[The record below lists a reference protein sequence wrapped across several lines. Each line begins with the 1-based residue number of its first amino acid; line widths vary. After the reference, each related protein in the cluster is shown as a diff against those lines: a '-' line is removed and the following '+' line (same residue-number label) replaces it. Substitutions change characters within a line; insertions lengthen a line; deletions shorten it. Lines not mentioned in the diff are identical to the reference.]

1 MTLFSRLFKLF
12 ISVIITPLFVTGVF
26 LFYYQNHS
34 KTAILENYFNLADIS
49 ASYIKR
55 NISDSAARLDF
66 LGQAASSYEG
76 QSEIFENILNDS
88 VKSNPEIVFAALL
101 GKDGKELFRSE
112 VNDASRILG
121 QIDISGDPSFGVI
134 DDKNISISY
143 VDYSLDRPLIEIIY
157 PLSNG
162 NYIFA
167 VLDLSGVWYSVGTQR
182 LGVTGGLYLASE
194 EGFLDFNV
202 LPVPKISGGALS
214 EVLDKGKGLIKG
226 LPTEQGDK
234 FVGAYAQTIIPGI
247 YVLALQYGKEAF
259 YTITLTSWI
268 IAFFILATTTLSYF
282 AAYNFSKEIS
292 EPVERLTAAAKEV
305 SSGNFDVSLDTS
317 ESWGEF
323 EILINTF
330 NEMASRL
337 SGYQAV
343 QLDKLLDEKKK
354 IDMLAGLMRDGLIMC
369 TLQGRLLF
377 ANATANKILES
388 DALCGDLE
396 CTLYGTMARP
406 GLKELTAIK
415 SGTVFAYESEG
426 KKTYFEIVNELF
438 RPANE
443 EAVSII
449 IFRDITAEH
458 EIRSMKNDIFNAVA
472 HDLRAPIMGLQAYI
486 MILKEGNLDEEKKRK
501 MLEAMDNSSTM
512 LSSLVENILDISRF
526 ERGLLTLNKEDFNIA
541 DSLSAVISSLKSMAD
556 SKGIYIKSSV
566 PADLSVNGDKGL
578 LERVFSNLVSNSLKF
593 TERGGID
600 ISYAY
605 ISEGGDTPYHQFR
618 VKDSGCGISKEE
630 LPKIFEKYHRA
641 DRSEKGYGLGL
652 SIVRQTVLAHGG
664 EIEAYSEEGKGSE
677 IVFTLPA
684 SEVK

>member
-1 MTLFSRLFKLF
+1 
-12 ISVIITPLFVTGVF
+12 
-26 LFYYQNHS
+26 
-34 KTAILENYFNLADIS
+34 
-49 ASYIKR
+49 
-55 NISDSAARLDF
+55 
-66 LGQAASSYEG
+66 
-76 QSEIFENILNDS
+76 
-88 VKSNPEIVFAALL
+88 
-101 GKDGKELFRSE
+101 
-112 VNDASRILG
+112 
-121 QIDISGDPSFGVI
+121 
-134 DDKNISISY
+134 
-143 VDYSLDRPLIEIIY
+143 
-157 PLSNG
+157 
-162 NYIFA
+162 
-167 VLDLSGVWYSVGTQR
+167 
-182 LGVTGGLYLASE
+182 
-194 EGFLDFNV
+194 
-202 LPVPKISGGALS
+202 
-214 EVLDKGKGLIKG
+214 
-226 LPTEQGDK
+226 
-234 FVGAYAQTIIPGI
+234 
-247 YVLALQYGKEAF
+247 
-259 YTITLTSWI
+259 
-268 IAFFILATTTLSYF
+268 
-282 AAYNFSKEIS
+282 
-292 EPVERLTAAAKEV
+292 
-305 SSGNFDVSLDTS
+305 
-317 ESWGEF
+317 
-323 EILINTF
+323 
-330 NEMASRL
+330 MASRL
-337 SGYQAV
+337 SVYQAV

-406 GLKELTAIK
+406 GLKELTGIK

-486 MILKEGNLDEEKKRK
+486 MILKEGNLDEDKKRK
-501 MLEAMDNSSTM
+501 MLDAMDSSSSM

-541 DSLSAVISSLKSMAD
+541 ESLNSVITSLKSMAD
-556 SKGIYIKSSV
+556 SKGVYIKSAV
-566 PADLSVNGDKGL
+566 PSDLMINGDKGL
-578 LERVFSNLVSNSLKF
+578 LERVFSNLISNSLKF

-605 ISEGGDTPYHQFR
+605 ISGEGSTAYHQFK

-677 IVFTLPA
+677 IIFTLPA
-684 SEVK
+684 LEVK